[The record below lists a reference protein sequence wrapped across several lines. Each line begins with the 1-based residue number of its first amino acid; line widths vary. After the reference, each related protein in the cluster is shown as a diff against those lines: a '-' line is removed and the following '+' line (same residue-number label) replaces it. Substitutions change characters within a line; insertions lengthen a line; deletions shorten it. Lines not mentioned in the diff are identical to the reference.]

1 MTCAGEISFVC
12 SSSSLINKTVNN
24 NNRSDILLQPTQAV
38 YIAFHIGQVISIICI
53 IFGILGNTALIFA
66 IYGSTFCRFPFG
78 LLLLFIAIFD
88 IVRLLSTAFYYLI
101 QGYIIPLNLTTVVIY
116 IAFYRYP
123 KNVTNWLKVF
133 LAIERLIAIK
143 YWIANRYNVNSIIS
157 INIQRKKQKR
167 TLYLICIL
175 LICSLI
181 SQHTNL
187 IPNRYISTYID
198 PTRLFIIATPNPNFH
213 YGYNGILF
221 TIISYIILDDL
232 LPITTLIILNTILL
246 YKLRH
251 LPLITSE
258 KLAASIWIL
267 FLLTIFSIFVT
278 PRSFI
283 IFFNSYGDPKEI
295 NNTIISVVFNTFQG
309 SNLSFN
315 FNIS

>member
-1 MTCAGEISFVC
+1 M
-12 SSSSLINKTVNN
+12 NN
-24 NNRSDILLQPTQAV
+24 SNNSDVLLHPTQAV

-53 IFGILGNTALIFA
+53 IFGIPGNLALIFA
-66 IYGSTFCRFPFG
+66 IYRSTFYRFPFG

-88 IVRLLSTAFYYLI
+88 IIRLLSTAFYYLI
-101 QGYIIPLNLTTVVIY
+101 QAHIIPLNVTTVVIY
-116 IAFYRYP
+116 IVFYRYP
-123 KNVTNWLKVF
+123 KNVTNWLKVL

-143 YWIANRYNVNSIIS
+143 YWIANRYNVNSINS
-157 INIQRKKQKR
+157 TNIQRTKQKR

-175 LICSLI
+175 LICTLI
-181 SQHTNL
+181 SQHTNF

-198 PTRLFIIATPNPNFH
+198 PTSLFIIVTPNPNFH
-213 YGYNGILF
+213 YGYNGILY

-267 FLLTIFSIFVT
+267 FLLTIFSIFVI

-283 IFFNSYGDPKEI
+283 VFVNLYVNPKDI

-309 SNLSFN
+309 SNLSSN
-315 FNIS
+315 